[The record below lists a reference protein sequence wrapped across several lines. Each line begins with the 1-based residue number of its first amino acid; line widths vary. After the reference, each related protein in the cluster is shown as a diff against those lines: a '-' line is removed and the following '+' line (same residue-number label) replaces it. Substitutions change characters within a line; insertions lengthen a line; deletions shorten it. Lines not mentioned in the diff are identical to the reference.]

1 MIRRLTLGYTWT
13 GANEGHTI
21 HRFDAMIHRPVEFSG
36 NLVTRLV
43 ANIINYELLTTD
55 SVTDTESEV
64 REYSMQM

>member
-1 MIRRLTLGYTWT
+1 
-13 GANEGHTI
+13 
-21 HRFDAMIHRPVEFSG
+21 MIHRPVEFSG